1 MQKRTTRI
9 QIRLK
14 KVDKMA
20 KRIIILNGS
29 PRNNFVLQQ
38 FYTSLC
44 RIFFFIPTKKITV
57 RAAVIKIAIVS
68 AIGAAKSIPSMPRK
82 TGIMQTSGTKQIISR
97 INDVNTAKT
106 GFPTAWKNIEEN

>member
-1 MQKRTTRI
+1 
-9 QIRLK
+9 
-14 KVDKMA
+14 MA

-44 RIFFFIPTKKITV
+44 RIFFFTPTKKITV
-57 RAAVIKIAIVS
+57 RAAVTKIAIVS

-82 TGIMQTSGTKQIISR
+82 SR
-97 INDVNTAKT
+97 TAVAEIPRKAL
-106 GFPTAWKNIEEN
+106 GNYKYGKHNARRRIAERG